1 MTLARVYKAAL
12 LFSVCMVMVVPAA
25 LFSTTMIKFSNT
37 DLAVDSDI
45 ILQGKVT
52 STWTEWGDNG
62 RYIYT
67 YGTVAVD
74 RVIKGYV
81 DGDQY
86 TIKIPGGTIGSS
98 MMKVYGTADFS
109 VGDELLLFLVDDESF
124 ESNVLG
130 WSQGRFNIVDG
141 VVVQNGK
148 TTDDFVNEIESYI
161 LDVR

>member
-1 MTLARVYKAAL
+1 MSFGRVFKTALFAAL
-12 LFSVCMVMVVPAA
+12 CVMVVVPSA
-25 LFSTTMIKFSNT
+25 LYSTTMIEFTNQ

-52 STWTEWGDNG
+52 SMWTEFGANG

-74 RVIKGYV
+74 RVVKGYIE
-81 DGDQY
+81 GDQY

-98 MMKVYGTADFS
+98 MMIVEGTAEFS

-130 WSQGRFNIVDG
+130 WHQGRFNIVDG
-141 VVVQNGK
+141 VVVQNGE
-148 TTDDFVNEIESYI
+148 TVNNFIHEIESLI
-161 LDVR
+161 IDVR